1 MAASMMGLAGQERS
15 LTISLPV
22 WMHNT
27 NMTHGQTA
35 VVVPHIHIALCG
47 KTRQIH
53 YRLKVRLMQSFKR
66 CVVHSCFGC
75 RELVPCGGIAILVD
89 VLWYKKYHYPHGSS
103 TEKIAQR
110 WRGGTTNRFYTVLL
124 RLRATCVNSHG
135 PLNFMCPV
143 RCSLYKKFLQC
154 KLPHIPASQCR
165 LSVFFL
171 TVFEMNARMD
181 LKLLLCM

>member
-1 MAASMMGLAGQERS
+1 MMGLAGRERS

-35 VVVPHIHIALCG
+35 MVVPHIHIALCG

-75 RELVPCGGIAILVD
+75 REHGGRD
-89 VLWYKKYHYPHGSS
+89 
-103 TEKIAQR
+103 
-110 WRGGTTNRFYTVLL
+110 RGGGPGG
-124 RLRATCVNSHG
+124 HG
-135 PLNFMCPV
+135 PSNNLVGGAIMYLAPPQYFALEFKILTLGLMQREENMFRVPLCWMCV
-143 RCSLYKKFLQC
+143 HCVC
-154 KLPHIPASQCR
+154 KIHY
-165 LSVFFL
+165 
-171 TVFEMNARMD
+171 TY
-181 LKLLLCM
+181 